1 MNPVS
6 TRPPED
12 SSMPAALTKR
22 QEEVLDFLK
31 ASRQARGLMP
41 STREI
46 QEHFGFASQTAA
58 VDVLRALERK
68 GSLKRLPNKA
78 RAILLTEQEEPAPSD
93 SAIINL
99 PLFGAVSAGYA
110 EAPFPEHGKFLRVDG
125 SALGL
130 QSGEGCFALRVRGDS
145 MTGAHIL
152 DGDYVILD
160 ANRLPRH
167 GDIVAALI
175 GGQTTLKRLMIEG
188 HRRWLQA
195 ENPRFPDLVAEDQL
209 LVQGVMRGLVRSN

>member
-1 MNPVS
+1 MNPS
-6 TRPPED
+6 ATRPPKH
-12 SSMPAALTKR
+12 SHSPMPVALTKR

-31 ASRQARGLMP
+31 ASRQAQGLMP

-46 QEHFGFASQTAA
+46 QEYFGFASQTAA

-78 RAILLTEQEEPAPSD
+78 RAILLTEHEESSHTD
-93 SAIINL
+93 SSIINL
-99 PLFGAVSAGYA
+99 PLFGAVAAGYA
-110 EAPFPEHGKFLRVDG
+110 ETPFPKHGEFLRVDR
-125 SALGL
+125 SVLGL
-130 QSGEGCFALRVRGDS
+130 HSAEGCFALKVRGDS
-145 MTGAHIL
+145 MVGAHIL

-175 GGQTTLKRLMIEG
+175 DGQTTLKRLMIEG
-188 HRRWLQA
+188 PRRWLQA
-195 ENPRFPDLVAEDQL
+195 ENPRFPDLVAEEQL
-209 LVQGVMRGLVRSN
+209 LVQGVMR